1 MLALSNLLVVA
12 VVAQAV
18 FANPIKVRT
27 DYAVKEVHQAP
38 RRWASAGRAPS
49 NHMLHLQIGLKQE
62 RFDELEQQ
70 LLEGMFTDPAGFMSL
85 ISK

>member
-1 MLALSNLLVVA
+1 MLGLSNLLLVGVA
-12 VVAQAV
+12 AQAV
-18 FANPIKVRT
+18 FANPIQVRT

-38 RRWASAGRAPS
+38 RRWAPVSRAPP

-70 LLEGMFTDPAGFMSL
+70 LLEGTLTDPASD
-85 ISK
+85 SCH